1 MYCDILSKEKYST
14 EDLLNIFKIL
24 RSPNG
29 CEWDREQTHDSIR
42 QDFIEECYE
51 AIEAID
57 TNDTE
62 LLKEELGDV
71 LLQVIF
77 HCEIEKELGTF
88 DFSDIVNDLAKKLVQ
103 RHPHVFGSVSVSGT
117 DDILSNWDK
126 IKQESKGQT
135 SKKEALISTTKAL
148 PAVMRYQKFLK
159 KAVKWELLEPKPEYN
174 FNIAK
179 VNPSTDEIINA
190 LSNVIQIAQL
200 NGVDVERELDKF
212 TTKEI
217 EKIEK

>member
-1 MYCDILSKEKYST
+1 MYYDVSNKENYSI
-14 EDLLNIFKIL
+14 EDLLKIFEIL

-29 CEWDREQTHDSIR
+29 CQWDREQTHHSIR

-77 HCEIEKELGTF
+77 HCEIEKEMGSF
-88 DFSDIVNDLAKKLVQ
+88 GFEEIVDGLAKKLVL
-103 RHPHVFGSVSVSGT
+103 RHPHVFSSVNVNGT
-117 DDILSNWDK
+117 EEILSNWDK

-135 SKKEALISTTKAL
+135 SKKDALISTTKAL
-148 PAVMRYQKFLK
+148 PALMRYQKFLK
-159 KAVKWELLEPKPEYN
+159 KATKWDLIELSPEYN
-174 FNIAK
+174 LNIDK
-179 VNPSTDEIINA
+179 ENPDKDEIVKA
-190 LSNVIQIAQL
+190 LSNILQIAHI
-200 NGVDVERELDKF
+200 NGIDAELELDKL

-217 EKIEK
+217 EKI